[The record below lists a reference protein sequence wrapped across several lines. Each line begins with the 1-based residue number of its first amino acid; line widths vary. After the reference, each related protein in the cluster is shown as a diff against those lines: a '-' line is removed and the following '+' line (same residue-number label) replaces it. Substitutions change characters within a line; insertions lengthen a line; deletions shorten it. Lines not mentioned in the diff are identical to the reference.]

1 MGSCSLPAT
10 PDEQVRQPSE
20 AHPLVGAVVGLG
32 PLEGR
37 EEAVV
42 DVDGVLSMF
51 AAEVL

>member
-1 MGSCSLPAT
+1 MQSPT
-10 PDEQVRQPSE
+10 TNEQVQRSDGS
-20 AHPLVGAVVGLG
+20 HSLVGTVVGLG
-32 PLEGR
+32 PLKGW